1 MQAQT
6 KLSKDLKTHKYSG
19 IAGVNGANA
28 DSVADASK
36 LLHQLLEV
44 A

>member
-1 MQAQT
+1 MQAQA
-6 KLSKDLKTHKYSG
+6 KLSEDLKAHKYS
-19 IAGVNGANA
+19 AGVNGASA